1 MEILQTE
8 YDIVVSS
15 VGVTR
20 QSTVSAI
27 SSVEEFCTAV
37 ALPYINAL
45 IENFESR
52 FSKKE
57 VSLLVAMSI
66 FNPAKLPYSSHD
78 SFNSYGK
85 KEIQM
90 LASFYGEEVEMEFFG
105 ASFKSPKVLDSE
117 GLISE

>member
-1 MEILQTE
+1 METLQTE

-20 QSTVSAI
+20 QSRVSAI
-27 SSVEEFCTAV
+27 SSVEAFRTAV

-45 IENFESR
+45 IENIEGR

-57 VSLLVAMSI
+57 RSLLVAMSI
-66 FNPAKLPYSSHD
+66 FNPAQLPYSSHD

-85 KEIQM
+85 KAIQV
-90 LASFYGEEVEMEFFG
+90 LASFYGEEVEMELFG
-105 ASFKSPKVLDSE
+105 DLPKC
-117 GLISE
+117 